1 MKIAIKNKVLRGK
14 NMKTAGETPKSPTFR
29 DVLKNRDYFILW
41 FGKNISYFGNG
52 IHLIALIWFV
62 FELTGS
68 ALDVGVLMIVQTLP
82 IIIFGM
88 ISGTL
93 ADRTNKKYL
102 IVIADFGRAALVFLL
117 LFVTTVYQI
126 YFIAFC
132 ISVLRQL
139 STTSRLALVPS
150 IVGKD
155 LLLVANS
162 LYKVTSMIAD
172 VAGPAMGGLIV
183 GFLGLKS
190 AFFID
195 AMTYIISGGLIL
207 TISYEKVKGQSH
219 AIRDLLM
226 DVKNGLIF
234 VWNTTIIRFVLIVIA
249 LLMFS
254 LGFINV
260 LAILYV
266 KDVLLVGAEQFGLLA
281 SSQSLGSF
289 LAAVLLSSLIRKI
302 KRSTL
307 LTTGIIAVGCAILL
321 LGLFKSMVLAIVS
334 LFFAGIGM
342 IIISILVTTIIQ
354 QESPEDKRGRAVGA
368 LMTVTNSSLVISMGM
383 AGYLGDLIGVQ
394 EVFFLVGII
403 VCIFS
408 GMFWIVQSRWI
419 ENF

>member
-1 MKIAIKNKVLRGK
+1 
-14 NMKTAGETPKSPTFR
+14 MKTEEEVHKTRTWIS
-29 DVLKNRDYFILW
+29 VLKNRDYFTIWL
-41 FGKNISYFGNG
+41 GKNISYFGNG

-68 ALDVGVLMIVQTLP
+68 ALDVGVLMIVQTIP

-88 ISGTL
+88 ISGAL
-93 ADRTNKKYL
+93 ADRANKKY
-102 IVIADFGRAALVFLL
+102 IIIIADFGRAGLVFLL

-132 ISVLRQL
+132 ISILRQL
-139 STTSRLALVPS
+139 STTSRLALIPS
-150 IVGKD
+150 IVGTD
-155 LLLVANS
+155 LLLAANS

-172 VAGPAMGGLIV
+172 VTGPAMGGIIV

-195 AMTYIISGGLIL
+195 AATYVISGGLIL
-207 TISYEKVKGQSH
+207 TISYEKIQGQSN
-219 AIRDLLM
+219 AIRDLIL

-234 VWNTTIIRFVLIVIA
+234 VWNTTLIRFVLILIA

-260 LAILYV
+260 LAIIYV
-266 KDVLLVGAEQFGLLA
+266 KEVLSVGAEQFGFLA

-289 LAAVLLSSLIRKI
+289 LAAIFISSLIRKI

-307 LTTGIIAVGCAILL
+307 LSMGIIAVGCAILL
-321 LGLFKSMVLAIVS
+321 LGLFNSMAIALIS

-354 QESPEDKRGRAVGA
+354 QESPEDKRGRAIGA

-394 EVFFLVGII
+394 EVFFIVGI
-403 VCIFS
+403 VVLIFS
-408 GMFWIVQSRWI
+408 AMFWLAQSVWI
-419 ENF
+419 ERF